1 VLTDQLNDVKAAQRR
16 LLGKSP
22 RSSVQKHR
30 SKPSSLESTG
40 SFALAPIDRAAR
52 SLVIVCRM
60 QPFGEI
66 WGPLETHSST
76 CKYCVAFHHLWAYEL
91 TCSVHQLALR
101 AGQILQAPADF
112 RNTLHQPDIPLQ
124 TRSGRYV
131 RFWNTVWLIMVRGSS
146 RPWPIQL
153 TVRMTCCLV
162 TVPMNSWLKLVRSF
176 SRIYHRHSRSVID
189 TAQDIVADNQTYTVD
204 YMVAALQWLDDW
216 PVGLKLNTPLSH
228 FFRTT
233 FAAGVEQWGCE

>member
-1 VLTDQLNDVKAAQRR
+1 VLTDQLNEVKAAQRK
-16 LLGKSP
+16 LLGKSS

-30 SKPSSLESTG
+30 SKPSSLEFTG
-40 SFALAPIDRAAR
+40 AFALAPMDWVLQ
-52 SLVIVCRM
+52 SLVIVCHM

-66 WGPLETHSST
+66 WGPLDHSST

-101 AGQILQAPADF
+101 TGQILQAPADF

-146 RPWPIQL
+146 SPWPIQL

-162 TVPMNSWLKLVRSF
+162 TVPMNFWLRPTPFF

-189 TAQDIVADNQTYTVD
+189 TA
-204 YMVAALQWLDDW
+204 
-216 PVGLKLNTPLSH
+216 
-228 FFRTT
+228 
-233 FAAGVEQWGCE
+233 